1 MTRLL
6 LAWLFLNS
14 FPLLLVSSRSRP
26 STYSVRARGV
36 RSLTHQRPLRSL
48 GHTAKCR
55 RFVFAPACR
64 GIMSKRGNIIGH
76 ASPNQ
81 MMENQPMIPWERFDE
96 SYSDNL
102 DNSEVEDN
110 NDVKDAL
117 EEEPMLLRFPREIE
131 YGLTQKE
138 DHPTIIALKLPKKV
152 RSFKVYFTRVIMC
165 SYFPFR
171 EPYIPPPQTQCQ
183 IGLI

>member
-1 MTRLL
+1 
-6 LAWLFLNS
+6 
-14 FPLLLVSSRSRP
+14 
-26 STYSVRARGV
+26 
-36 RSLTHQRPLRSL
+36 
-48 GHTAKCR
+48 
-55 RFVFAPACR
+55 
-64 GIMSKRGNIIGH
+64 MSKRGNSIGH
-76 ASPNQ
+76 ASPSQ

-138 DHPTIIALKLPKKV
+138 DHPTIISLKLPKKV
-152 RSFKVYFTRVIMC
+152 RSF
-165 SYFPFR
+165 
-171 EPYIPPPQTQCQ
+171 
-183 IGLI
+183 

>member
-1 MTRLL
+1 MTRIL

-26 STYSVRARGV
+26 SSNSIRARGV

-64 GIMSKRGNIIGH
+64 GIMSKRGNSIGH

-81 MMENQPMIPWERFDE
+81 MMEEQPMIPWERIDE
-96 SYSDNL
+96 SYQDSL
-102 DNSEVEDN
+102 DGAEVEDN
-110 NDVKDAL
+110 NDRKDAT
-117 EEEPMLLRFPREIE
+117 EEDPLLFRFPSKTE
-131 YGLTQKE
+131 YQPHQEKDL
-138 DHPTIIALKLPKKV
+138 PTIISIKLPKKV
-152 RSFKVYFTRVIMC
+152 GFI
-165 SYFPFR
+165 
-171 EPYIPPPQTQCQ
+171 
-183 IGLI
+183 